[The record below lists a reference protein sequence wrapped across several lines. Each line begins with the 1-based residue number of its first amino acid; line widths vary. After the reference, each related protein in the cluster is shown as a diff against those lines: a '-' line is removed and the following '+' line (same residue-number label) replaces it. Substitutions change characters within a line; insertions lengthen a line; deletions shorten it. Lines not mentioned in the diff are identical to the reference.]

1 MSEDGTLDILKNAI
15 LLERRGYAFY
25 SKVAAQA
32 EDDAVKRFF
41 TLMADE
47 ETLHIQILSDQFKF
61 YTEAKSFKSLDEDTL
76 SSKALADQILTDDLK
91 KKIGAAEFEAAAVAA
106 AMAMEKSAIEL
117 YAERASTA
125 ADPDEK
131 NLYTWLADWEHT
143 HLDFLAKLDREIR
156 EAVWFDNSFWP
167 F

>member
-1 MSEDGTLDILKNAI
+1 MSADGTLDILKNAI
-15 LLERRGYAFY
+15 LLERRGYSFY

-32 EDDAVKRFF
+32 EDEAVKRFF

-47 ETLHIQILSDQFKF
+47 ENLHIQVLADQFKF
-61 YTEAKSFKSLDEDTL
+61 YQEAKSFKSMDEDTL
-76 SSKALADQILTDDLK
+76 KSRALADRILTDELK
-91 KKIGAAEFEAAAVAA
+91 QKIGAAEFEAAAVAA
-106 AMAMEKSAIEL
+106 AMAMEKSAIQL
-117 YAERASTA
+117 YSDRASAA

-131 NLYTWLADWEHT
+131 KLYAWLADWEGT

-156 EAVWFDNSFWP
+156 EAIWFDNSFWP

>member
-1 MSEDGTLDILKNAI
+1 MSEDRTLDILKNAI

-47 ETLHIQILSDQFKF
+47 ETLHIQILADQFKF
-61 YTEAKSFKSLDEDTL
+61 YQESKSFKSMDEETRQT
-76 SSKALADQILTDDLK
+76 KAMADLILTEELK
-91 KKIGAAEFEAAAVAA
+91 QKIGAAGYEAAAVAA

-117 YAERASTA
+117 YAERASTT

-131 NLYTWLADWEHT
+131 NLYAWLADWERT
-143 HLDFLAKLDREIR
+143 HLDFLAKLDRDIR
-156 EAVWFDNSFWP
+156 ENIWFDNSFWP

>member
-1 MSEDGTLDILKNAI
+1 MSEDRTLDILKNAI
-15 LLERRGYAFY
+15 LLERRGNAFY
-25 SKVAAQA
+25 SKVAAGA

-61 YTEAKSFKSLDEDTL
+61 YQEAKSFKSIDEE
-76 SSKALADQILTDDLK
+76 ALNTRAMADQILTDELK
-91 KKIGAAEFEAAAVAA
+91 QKIGAAGFEAAAVAA

-117 YAERASTA
+117 YAQRASTA

-131 NLYTWLADWEHT
+131 NLYTWLADWEGT
-143 HLDFLAKLDREIR
+143 HLDFLATLDRKIR
-156 EAVWFDNSFWP
+156 ENIWFDNSFWP